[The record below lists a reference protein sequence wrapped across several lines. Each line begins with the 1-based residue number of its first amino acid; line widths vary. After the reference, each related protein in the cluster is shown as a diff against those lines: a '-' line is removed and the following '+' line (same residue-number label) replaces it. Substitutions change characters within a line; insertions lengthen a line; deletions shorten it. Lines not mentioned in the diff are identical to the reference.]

1 MILLSEQQYVPTV
14 DGDLSQV
21 QQKTLFSD
29 GTSQAIAFLIIAAVL
44 MVITILYIVISRQR
58 NKSAKESIFL
68 TNKSAAR
75 FNRILLL
82 YNTLDNLPPTR
93 KYLNRLRREF
103 EMIAPGDAK
112 FAKEKATWIT
122 LGTWGGGLLAGIL
135 VLFLK
140 PTLYMLF
147 ITVFTVYIASQ
158 EIVNYI
164 VSTNEL
170 KLMNQFLKFLSRFR
184 YHYLIDNTVDD
195 AIEDARAEVPHL
207 MQLHAKLM
215 LDVLHSEADKIDEN
229 LLRYKNAISD
239 VYLKQ
244 FVAICV
250 TTMQHGDMKVDGQS
264 LCLDRIK
271 DLRVDVEIE
280 IRKRKDINA
289 GFKGAILLTAAPVYA
304 MQFISN
310 WGVSTIAALQSFYY
324 GTLGTLVMIACFIVT
339 IAAHAK
345 INQLRET
352 HRQQPSEHYMLRAI
366 CNLRFVKK
374 FTTNY
379 WNKNYGKKLR
389 VNKILRRTGNTIKAE
404 HFLVRSMILAVATF
418 LVATVVF
425 IASNISTK
433 NYVNT
438 DYSAIAGESSSGTE
452 EQLMIVMILT
462 KYYFDYYKTQDVLAL
477 YNQANGIAVASL
489 NEDVQ
494 TWFNTQL
501 ENQFQA
507 GGATISEND
516 AITLIQQ
523 YNQVNSA
530 NTTLY
535 TKLFGTTGV
544 PTLDQA
550 NVESVK
556 AFNQMQEMIQ
566 RATEKDPLYN
576 TTGLYDIVEKYTWD
590 KYKTYT
596 NTYFHWWFFLIA
608 LVLAAVAYN
617 VPMILLK
624 AKEEELQVSMQEEVV
639 QYYSIILLLVYF
651 EDVNALTI
659 LEWLNL
665 FSSIF
670 STSISRCITEFTMDE
685 QAALQH
691 LYDSEPYEPFQR
703 IVENLMMVDDVGVL
717 QTFNELSATRKS
729 NQETRSQDNKNVI
742 ASRVSQANIVMMLP
756 LSSVAGGYMIIPV
769 IVEAFTEMTN
779 LVKQISAM

>member
-1 MILLSEQQYVPTV
+1 
-14 DGDLSQV
+14 
-21 QQKTLFSD
+21 
-29 GTSQAIAFLIIAAVL
+29 
-44 MVITILYIVISRQR
+44 
-58 NKSAKESIFL
+58 
-68 TNKSAAR
+68 
-75 FNRILLL
+75 
-82 YNTLDNLPPTR
+82 
-93 KYLNRLRREF
+93 
-103 EMIAPGDAK
+103 
-112 FAKEKATWIT
+112 
-122 LGTWGGGLLAGIL
+122 
-135 VLFLK
+135 
-140 PTLYMLF
+140 MLF

-477 YNQANGIAVASL
+477 YNQANRTAVASL

-544 PTLDQA
+544 PMLDQS

-576 TTGLYDIVEKYTWD
+576 LS
-590 KYKTYT
+590 
-596 NTYFHWWFFLIA
+596 LIH
-608 LVLAAVAYN
+608 
-617 VPMILLK
+617 I
-624 AKEEELQVSMQEEVV
+624 
-639 QYYSIILLLVYF
+639 
-651 EDVNALTI
+651 
-659 LEWLNL
+659 
-665 FSSIF
+665 
-670 STSISRCITEFTMDE
+670 
-685 QAALQH
+685 
-691 LYDSEPYEPFQR
+691 
-703 IVENLMMVDDVGVL
+703 
-717 QTFNELSATRKS
+717 
-729 NQETRSQDNKNVI
+729 
-742 ASRVSQANIVMMLP
+742 
-756 LSSVAGGYMIIPV
+756 
-769 IVEAFTEMTN
+769 
-779 LVKQISAM
+779 